1 VTQCSA
7 NRKIS
12 PILRPFLYFGRRTK
26 TATENRQ
33 CWISVNNL
41 SVLAEACFARAGRI
55 LRSGNKLSPKPAIGV
70 RHIFLGISLA
80 LREVWR
86 TKVQGGPV
94 PAFLVSK
101 RGPGRA
107 NFREC
112 SSVRHCQLHRME
124 VRKEGLSLRWPDR
137 LDRRFQRR
145 TVRVC
150 NDIG

>member
-94 PAFLVSK
+94 PHSWSQNV
-101 RGPGRA
+101 GPGA
-107 NFREC
+107 PISGIAPAFGIVNYTEWKFAKKDFL
-112 SSVRHCQLHRME
+112 SV
-124 VRKEGLSLRWPDR
+124 GPID
-137 LDRRFQRR
+137 
-145 TVRVC
+145 
-150 NDIG
+150 